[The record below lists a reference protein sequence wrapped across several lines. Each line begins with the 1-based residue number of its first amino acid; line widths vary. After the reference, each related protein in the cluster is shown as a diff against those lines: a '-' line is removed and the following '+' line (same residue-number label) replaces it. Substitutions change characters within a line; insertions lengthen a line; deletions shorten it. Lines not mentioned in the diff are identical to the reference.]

1 MQTNTQL
8 QIDSVLYQSRFFP
21 TALQIDLE
29 VSFAS
34 TVTFIIGNVTLDF
47 TKNNEK
53 VKKKIY
59 IALF

>member
-1 MQTNTQL
+1 MNIT
-8 QIDSVLYQSRFFP
+8 F
-21 TALQIDLE
+21 TARQIDLE

-53 VKKKIY
+53 V
-59 IALF
+59 

>member
-1 MQTNTQL
+1 M
-8 QIDSVLYQSRFFP
+8 Y

-53 VKKKIY
+53 VKKKIC